1 MIQFLKDLFTTK
13 PEFKVGDL
21 VCFEEDLETEGFEP
35 VCSSLVK
42 VTHVGKKKYG
52 FVYHYYNG
60 RFGDTVHSKEFD
72 RFERIYVLKMRVNE

>member
-1 MIQFLKDLFTTK
+1 MLQFLKDLFTTK

-21 VCFEEDLETEGFEP
+21 VCFKEDLETEGFEP

-42 VTHVGKKKYG
+42 VTHVGKNKYG
-52 FVYHYYNG
+52 YSFHYHNG
-60 RFGDTVHSKEFD
+60 IFCENVHSMTFD